1 MVPTPTSSDCL
12 SEILKAQMQPFDSP
26 ALTVKQHSPTKADPV
41 ATVETKYLG
50 WRAATATT
58 YIQSRTTAKHIVQHE
73 NQHKALLCL
82 DTHRAAKIKATHA

>member
-50 WRAATATT
+50 WRAATATNL
-58 YIQSRTTAKHIVQHE
+58 YPVQ
-73 NQHKALLCL
+73 NNSKAY
-82 DTHRAAKIKATHA
+82 RAA